1 MKFNFSG
8 FFLFFVLLVG
18 CQKNQSITEENII
31 SKSLVETSS
40 IKYGGMQDEVTL
52 QATSLY
58 LRKNVVTA
66 PVPCFVVRV
75 NIKLGDQVN
84 TGMTL
89 FDLITKEGRALA
101 NQPVMGDSSLK
112 NFGNIRVRANSQGII
127 STLDRQ
133 QGDYVLEGSPLCT
146 IAESKNLA
154 FQVNVP
160 FEYNQYIKD
169 GTQCEIVLPDNRR
182 LKGVVSATLTTMNSI
197 AQTQQFIIKPLTN
210 FLIPEG
216 LIVNVLIT
224 TAKRNNVQ
232 VLPKSCILS
241 DEIMENFW
249 VMKLINDSTAVKIS
263 IKPGLKTDSTMEI
276 KQPTF
281 KTSDLFL
288 SKGNY
293 GLADTALVNVVKK

>member
-1 MKFNFSG
+1 MRFN
-8 FFLFFVLLVG
+8 LILLLIPIIFFVSCNKAPSTV
-18 CQKNQSITEENII
+18 EEEIV
-31 SKSLVETSS
+31 SRSLVETAS
-40 IKYGGMQDEVTL
+40 ITRGGMQDQVTL

-75 NIKLGDQVN
+75 NIKLGDKVN
-84 TGMTL
+84 AGMTL

-112 NFGNIRVRANSQGII
+112 NFGNIRIRANSQGII

-133 QGDYVLEGSPLCT
+133 QGDYVLEGAPLCT

-182 LKGVVSATLTTMNSI
+182 LQGVVSATLTTMNAI
-197 AQTQQFIIKPLTN
+197 AQTQQFIVKPLTN

-216 LIVNVLIT
+216 LIVNISIT
-224 TAKRNNVQ
+224 TAKRSNVQ

-241 DEIMENFW
+241 DEVMQNYW

-263 IKPGLKTDSTMEI
+263 ITPGLKTDSTMEI
-276 KQPTF
+276 KQPDF
-281 KTSDLFL
+281 QKTDLFL

-293 GLADTALVNVVKK
+293 GLADTALVKVVKK